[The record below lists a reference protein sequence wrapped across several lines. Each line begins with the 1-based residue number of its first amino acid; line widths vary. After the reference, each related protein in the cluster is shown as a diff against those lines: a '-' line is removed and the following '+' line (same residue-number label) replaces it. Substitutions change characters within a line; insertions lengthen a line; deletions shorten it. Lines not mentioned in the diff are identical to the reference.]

1 MHKFWTTPLTC
12 GLLWTQILT
21 SLVESD
27 TKLETLIPGQEMK
40 GTGVLFRSNSS
51 ALTHECCIELPYAIR
66 PRAAPSPITDLWSE
80 RGHALALPSGSQYYQ
95 TSQFG

>member
-1 MHKFWTTPLTC
+1 MIMHKFWTTPLTC

-40 GTGVLFRSNSS
+40 GTGVLFSEQLLRSHSRV
-51 ALTHECCIELPYAIR
+51 LH
-66 PRAAPSPITDLWSE
+66 
-80 RGHALALPSGSQYYQ
+80 
-95 TSQFG
+95 